1 MTGSAAPPA
10 APIEAI
16 HRQVM
21 WDRLIAVVE
30 EQAQTI
36 LRTAFGSVVREAG
49 DLSAGIYD
57 LEGRMIAQAVTG
69 TPGHVNTMARAVEH
83 FLARFPV
90 AAMHPGDVFVTNDP
104 WLGTGHLF
112 DFVVVSPA
120 CLDTRPV
127 ALLASTCHV
136 IDVGGRGFSAEAKSV
151 HEEGVLIPHMK
162 LRDRGALNDDL
173 MTILLANTRN
183 PVEVRGD
190 LLSLVSCNDTGAERL
205 RDMMAEFDLRSI
217 DSLADHVIATSR
229 DAMRRAI
236 RSVPNGRYR
245 TRMELD
251 GYDEPVF
258 IKAEMTVA
266 DEDLVIDYGG
276 TSRASAYGI
285 NSPLCYTEAYTC
297 FGLKCIVA
305 PGVPNNHG
313 SLSVFRT
320 VAEPGS
326 AVHPVHPSPVTA
338 RHVIGQMLPDVAF
351 GCLAQALPGKIPAE
365 SAGSIWVLPFA
376 NGGPEAGTTGGAN
389 ASRFNVMNVGMG
401 GIGARPRQ
409 GRPVGDRVP
418 ERGRGHSRRGDGVGV
433 PARLLA
439 QGAPS
444 RFGRGRRVSRRARA
458 GHRGRQHGE
467 SSVHDLR
474 RDLRPHAQPAAG
486 PRRRALGTKRR
497 RPSRVG
503 DPLRRQG
510 GPHRAGRGSA
520 DRGASRGRRARG
532 PPAAGGGSR
541 ARRPR
546 GGLRLRGG
554 GEAGLRLRVAVD
566 DGRAHICSAA
576 VARPAGAALDFLADP
591 RKLSSW
597 AAGMGATT
605 VHPGGTVEGAFPGT
619 NRPVW
624 ARIDADR
631 RRSTVHYHLGPDPGS
646 LVPRIMVSVV
656 PGEVLDADPET
667 CVVSLIA
674 WRQET
679 MDDARWAGLKSG
691 HEREIREIKRL
702 LESTGRQ

>member
-1 MTGSAAPPA
+1 MTTPAPPVPA
-10 APIEAI
+10 APMAGAPIDAI

-49 DLSAGIYD
+49 DLSGGVYD
-57 LEGRMIAQAVTG
+57 LRGRMIAQAVTG

-90 AAMHPGDVFVTNDP
+90 ESMRPGDVFVTNDP

-120 CLDTRPV
+120 CLGGKPV

-151 HEEGVLIPHMK
+151 YEEGVRIPHMR
-162 LRDRGALNDDL
+162 LRSEGTLNEDL

-205 RDMMAEFDLRSI
+205 RDMMAEFDLNTI
-217 DSLADHVIATSR
+217 EPLADHIVESSR
-229 DAMRRAI
+229 DAMRKAVRA
-236 RSVPNGRYR
+236 VPNGRYR
-245 TRMELD
+245 TEMELD

-258 IKAEMTVA
+258 IKAEMRVS
-266 DEDLVIDYGG
+266 DEEIVIDYAG

-305 PGVPNNHG
+305 PEVPNNHG

-351 GCLAQALPGKIPAE
+351 GCLAEALPGRIPAE

-376 NGGPEAGTTGGAN
+376 DAGADAAGGGGSAGAGSGGN

-401 GIGARPRQ
+401 GTGARPGKDGLSVTAFPSGVGAIPVEVTESESPLVFWRKEFLPDSGGAGEVRGGLGQ
-409 GRPVGDRVP
+409 VIEVGNTEEHPFTVSAATFDRMRNPPRGRDGGRPGRAGTARLASGPRFDDKAVHTVPAGDRLVVELP
-418 ERGRGHSRRGDGVGV
+418 GGGGLGD
-433 PARLLA
+433 
-439 QGAPS
+439 
-444 RFGRGRRVSRRARA
+444 
-458 GHRGRQHGE
+458 
-467 SSVHDLR
+467 
-474 RDLRPHAQPAAG
+474 
-486 PRRRALGTKRR
+486 PRRRSPDLI
-497 RPSRVG
+497 
-503 DPLRRQG
+503 
-510 GPHRAGRGSA
+510 RA
-520 DRGASRGRRARG
+520 D
-532 PPAAGGGSR
+532 
-541 ARRPR
+541 
-546 GGLRLRGG
+546 L
-554 GEAGLRLRVAVD
+554 EAG
-566 DGRAHICSAA
+566 
-576 VARPAGAALDFLADP
+576 
-591 RKLSSW
+591 
-597 AAGMGATT
+597 
-605 VHPGGTVEGAFPGT
+605 
-619 NRPVW
+619 
-624 ARIDADR
+624 
-631 RRSTVHYHLGPDPGS
+631 Y
-646 LVPRIMVSVV
+646 VS
-656 PGEVLDADPET
+656 PEE
-667 CVVSLIA
+667 A
-674 WRQET
+674 KR
-679 MDDARWAGLKSG
+679 DHD
-691 HEREIREIKRL
+691 HE
-702 LESTGRQ
+702 